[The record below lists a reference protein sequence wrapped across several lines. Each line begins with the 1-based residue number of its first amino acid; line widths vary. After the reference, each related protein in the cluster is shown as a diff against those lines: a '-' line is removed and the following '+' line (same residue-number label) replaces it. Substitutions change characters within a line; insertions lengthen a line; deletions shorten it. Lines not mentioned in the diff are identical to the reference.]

1 MPHAGA
7 RGEPC
12 TEEGRSE
19 RRSSLLYWPRVRQRD
34 ESAANGAFSMKRPIL
49 LAFLLLA
56 LVVAGCGGS
65 STATLS
71 ANDAAVV
78 GSEPITKDQFQGLM
92 DRAKKSYDAQ
102 KRPFPKPG
110 TTEYEQLKGQA
121 VTFLIQRAEFE
132 QEADGM
138 GIDITDD
145 KVNKRIAQL
154 KKQFY
159 AGSEEKYKKT
169 LKQQGLTED
178 QAKEE
183 VRAQLISEEL
193 FKKVTGD
200 VKVTKDEIKAYYNS
214 HKSQYGQPQTRDV
227 RHILVTKKALADS
240 LYAQLKSG
248 ASFAKLAKKYSKDPG
263 SAANGGKLTI
273 SKGQTVPAFDKTAFS
288 LKKGELSPPVK
299 TQYGYHII
307 EALSAVKAAQ
317 TTPLS
322 KVESSIKQQLEQQR
336 KNDAMTKWV
345 ANKKKSFCKSGIKYQ
360 VGYQPNP
367 DPCAALTSTTT
378 TTSQ

>member
-1 MPHAGA
+1 
-7 RGEPC
+7 
-12 TEEGRSE
+12 
-19 RRSSLLYWPRVRQRD
+19 
-34 ESAANGAFSMKRPIL
+34 MKRPLL

-56 LVVAGCGGS
+56 LVVAGCGGN

-78 GSEPITKDQFQGLM
+78 GSKSITKDEFQSLM

-110 TTEYEQLKGQA
+110 STEYEQLKGQA

-132 QEADGM
+132 QEADAM
-138 GIDITDD
+138 GIKVTDD
-145 KVNKRIAQL
+145 KVNKRITQL

-159 AGSEEKYKKT
+159 SGSEAKYKQT

-183 VRAQLISEEL
+183 VRAQLISEDL

-200 VKVTKDEIKAYYNS
+200 VTVTKDQIKAYYNS

-227 RHILVTKKALADS
+227 RHILVAKKALADQ

-248 ASFAKLAKKYSKDPG
+248 ANFATLAKKYSKDPG

-288 LKKGELSPPVK
+288 LKKGQLSPPIH

-307 EALSAVKAAQ
+307 EALSDVKAAK
-317 TTPLS
+317 TTSLS

-345 ANKKKSFCKSGIKYQ
+345 ETKKKSFCKSGIKYQ

-367 DPCAALTSTTT
+367 DPCTTLAGTTT

>member
-1 MPHAGA
+1 M
-7 RGEPC
+7 
-12 TEEGRSE
+12 
-19 RRSSLLYWPRVRQRD
+19 LYWPRVRQRD
-34 ESAANGAFSMKRPIL
+34 ETAANGAFSMKRSIL
-49 LAFLLLA
+49 LAFISLA
-56 LVVAGCGGS
+56 LLVAGCGGTSNAVLS
-65 STATLS
+65 S
-71 ANDAAVV
+71 NDAAVV
-78 GSEPITKDQFQGLM
+78 GSKPITKDQFQGLM

-132 QEADGM
+132 QEAEAM
-138 GIDITDD
+138 GIKITDD
-145 KVNKRIAQL
+145 KVNKRIEQL

-159 AGSEEKYKKT
+159 GGSEQRYQKT
-169 LKQQGLTED
+169 LTQQGLTAD

-193 FKKVTGD
+193 FKKVTGN
-200 VKVTKDEIKAYYNS
+200 VNVSKDDIKAYYAS

-227 RHILVTKKALADS
+227 RHILVTKKTLADK

-248 ASFAKLAKKYSKDPG
+248 ANFAALAKKYSKDPG
-263 SAANGGKLTI
+263 SASNGGKLTI

-288 LKKGELSPPVK
+288 LKKGELSQPIH

-307 EALSAVKAAQ
+307 QALSEIKAAQ
-317 TTPLS
+317 TTTLS
-322 KVESSIKQQLEQQR
+322 KVESSIRQQLEQQR

-345 ANKKKSFCKSGIKYQ
+345 ETKKKSFCKSGIKYQ

-367 DPCAALTSTTT
+367 DPCATLTGSTTT
-378 TTSQ
+378 TG